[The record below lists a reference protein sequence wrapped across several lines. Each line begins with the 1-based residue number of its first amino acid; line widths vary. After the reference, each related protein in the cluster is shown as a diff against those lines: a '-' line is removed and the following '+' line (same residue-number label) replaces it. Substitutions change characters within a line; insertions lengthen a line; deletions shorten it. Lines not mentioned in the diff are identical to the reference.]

1 MINSLKPILVTSL
14 AVLATMSLHGATRY
28 INYTGGTGSKTTNLY
43 EANNWSGTVG
53 YSADE
58 NGNAVVD
65 EGDVISLRVR
75 GSNGASSAAAPAV
88 SNLATYQVD
97 SFNVGDFGE
106 SHAQIASGH
115 TLTARNV
122 NVGQATNN
130 TSANGDGTVYIDGTL
145 NVSNQLNVG
154 QNAININSSKT
165 NTSTGELV
173 IRNGGTVNVLAGGTI
188 GVKNYNGSPAVSG
201 TLTVETGGTYN
212 NGSSTQSGGTSGMQ
226 VGKQSG
232 SVATLDIQG
241 GTVNLFSLVLGDNN
255 TDNTGQT
262 VNINLA
268 DGLLNMEGWIN
279 GQVDDATVTRNL
291 TMDDGIIYLVD
302 GRSNTTGLYNGKQ
315 GEIKQFLGFFGTGA
329 DTGVTYSGT
338 NSATVVGGGLSDAAQ
353 LAELQANYTSQAGS
367 VAVTG
372 GTIHW
377 GRDNDLFTDTVNL
390 DGDGD
395 PQNYGRFAVWAVP
408 EPSSAALIAGLLCIG
423 LTLTR
428 RRS

>member
-1 MINSLKPILVTSL
+1 MNISLKPILVTLL
-14 AVLATMSLHGATRY
+14 AGLSAMSLHGATRY
-28 INYTGGTGSKTTNLY
+28 INYTGGTGTKTTNLY

-53 YSADE
+53 YSADA

-65 EGDVISLRVR
+65 DGDVISLRVR

-88 SNLATYQVD
+88 SNLATYEVD
-97 SFNVGDFGE
+97 SFNIGDFGE
-106 SHAQIASGH
+106 SYAQIASGH
-115 TLTARNV
+115 TLTTRNV
-122 NVGQATNN
+122 NVGQTTNN
-130 TSANGDGTVYIDGTL
+130 TSANGDGTLYVDGTL
-145 NVSNQLNVG
+145 SVSNQLNVG
-154 QNAININSSKT
+154 QNAINSSSSKT

-173 IRNGGTVNVLAGGTI
+173 IRNGGTVNVLAGGVI
-188 GVKNYNGSPAVSG
+188 GVKNYSGSPAVSG

-212 NGSSTQSGGTSGMQ
+212 NDSTTQSGGTSGMQ
-226 VGKQSG
+226 IGKQTG
-232 SVATLDIQG
+232 AVATLDIQG

-255 TDNTGQT
+255 TSNTGQT
-262 VNINLA
+262 VNLNLA
-268 DGLLNMEGWIN
+268 DGELNMGGWIN
-279 GQVDDATVTRNL
+279 GQVDDSTVTRNL
-291 TMDDGIIYLVD
+291 TMDDGVVYLTD
-302 GRSNTTGLYNGKQ
+302 ALSSTTGLYNGKQ

-329 DTGVTYSGT
+329 DDGVTYSGT
-338 NSATVVGGGLSDAAQ
+338 LSATVVGGGLSDAAQ
-353 LAELQANYTSQAGS
+353 LAELQANYTIQAGS
-367 VAVTG
+367 VSVSG

-377 GRDNDLFTDTVNL
+377 GRDNDVFTDTENL

>member
-1 MINSLKPILVTSL
+1 MNISLKPILVTLL
-14 AVLATMSLHGATRY
+14 AGLSAMSLHGATRY
-28 INYTGGTGSKTTNLY
+28 INYTGGTGTKTTNLY

-53 YSADE
+53 YSADA

-65 EGDVISLRVR
+65 DGDVISLRVR

-88 SNLATYQVD
+88 SNLATYEVD
-97 SFNVGDFGE
+97 SFNIGDFGE
-106 SHAQIASGH
+106 SYAQIASGH
-115 TLTARNV
+115 TLTTRNV
-122 NVGQATNN
+122 NVGQTTNN
-130 TSANGDGTVYIDGTL
+130 TSANGDGTLYVDGTL
-145 NVSNQLNVG
+145 SVSNQLNVG
-154 QNAININSSKT
+154 QNAINSSSSKT

-173 IRNGGTVNVLAGGTI
+173 IRNGGTVNVLAGGVI
-188 GVKNYNGSPAVSG
+188 GVKNYSGSPAVSG

-212 NGSSTQSGGTSGMQ
+212 NDSTTQSGGTSGMQ
-226 VGKQSG
+226 IGKQTG
-232 SVATLDIQG
+232 AVATLDIQG

-255 TDNTGQT
+255 TSNTGQT
-262 VNINLA
+262 VNLNLA
-268 DGLLNMEGWIN
+268 DGLLNMGGWIN
-279 GQVDDATVTRNL
+279 GQVDDSTVTRNL
-291 TMDDGIIYLVD
+291 TMDDGVVYLTD
-302 GRSNTTGLYNGKQ
+302 ALSSTTGLYNGKQ

-329 DTGVTYSGT
+329 DDGVTYSGT

-353 LAELQANYTSQAGS
+353 LAELQANYTIQAGS
-367 VAVTG
+367 VSVSG

-377 GRDNDLFTDTVNL
+377 GRDNDVFTDTENL
-390 DGDGD
+390 DDGD

>member
-1 MINSLKPILVTSL
+1 MNISLKPILVTLL
-14 AVLATMSLHGATRY
+14 AGLSAMSLHGATRY
-28 INYTGGTGSKTTNLY
+28 INYTGGTGTKTTNLY

-53 YSADE
+53 YSADA

-65 EGDVISLRVR
+65 DGDVISLRVR

-88 SNLATYQVD
+88 SNLATYEVD
-97 SFNVGDFGE
+97 SFNIGDFGE
-106 SHAQIASGH
+106 SYAQIASGH
-115 TLTARNV
+115 TLTTRNV
-122 NVGQATNN
+122 NVGQTTNN
-130 TSANGDGTVYIDGTL
+130 TSANGDGTLYVDGTL
-145 NVSNQLNVG
+145 SVSNQLNVG
-154 QNAININSSKT
+154 QNAINSSSSKT

-173 IRNGGTVNVLAGGTI
+173 IRNGGTVNVLAGGVI
-188 GVKNYNGSPAVSG
+188 GVKNYSGSPAVSG

-212 NGSSTQSGGTSGMQ
+212 NDSTTQSGGTSGMQ
-226 VGKQSG
+226 IGKQTG
-232 SVATLDIQG
+232 AVATLDIQG

-255 TDNTGQT
+255 TSNTGQT
-262 VNINLA
+262 VNLNLA
-268 DGLLNMEGWIN
+268 DGELNMGGWIN
-279 GQVDDATVTRNL
+279 GQVDDTTVTRNL
-291 TMDDGIIYLVD
+291 TMDDGVVYLTD
-302 GRSNTTGLYNGKQ
+302 ALSSTTGLYNGKQ

-329 DTGVTYSGT
+329 DDGVTYSGT

-353 LAELQANYTSQAGS
+353 LAELQANYTIQAGS
-367 VAVTG
+367 VSVSG

-377 GRDNDLFTDTVNL
+377 GRDNDVFTDTENL
-390 DGDGD
+390 DDGD